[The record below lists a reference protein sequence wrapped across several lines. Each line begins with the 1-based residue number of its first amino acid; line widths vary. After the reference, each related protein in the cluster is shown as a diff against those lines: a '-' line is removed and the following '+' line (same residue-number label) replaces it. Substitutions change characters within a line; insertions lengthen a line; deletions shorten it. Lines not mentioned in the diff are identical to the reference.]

1 MKAIT
6 VKAPLAWAIFSAGIT
21 IIRRYESIGSLY
33 QVAIH
38 AGKQCSYTD
47 CENFFRMTGIETPRP
62 NRLPL
67 GQVIG
72 LVDVVDC
79 QQVDSSRW
87 DWKVANP
94 RAINRF
100 HHKGQLGIYE
110 IPDDW
115 IDYDCSKNCILE
127 ECGYKLKGNPR
138 GQWRVTVWPHP
149 CTENHYSFA
158 VGVGNGVMSGGIP
171 GFSTL
176 HGCYGDP
183 EEALQA
189 GIKEL
194 YKS

>member
-6 VKAPLAWAIFSAGIT
+6 VKATLAWAIFNANLT
-21 IIRRYESIGSLY
+21 VIRRYESIGFLK

-38 AGKQCSYTD
+38 AGKQCTRSD
-47 CENFFRMTGIETPRP
+47 CENFFRMTGIKPP
-62 NRLPL
+62 HHNRLPL

-87 DWKVANP
+87 DWKIANP
-94 RAINRF
+94 KPINRF

-127 ECGYKLKGNPR
+127 ECGYKSQGNPR

-149 CTENHYSFA
+149 YEEEHYCFA
-158 VGVGNGVMSGGIP
+158 VGMGGGVMSGGIL
-171 GFSTL
+171 GLSTL
-176 HGCYGDP
+176 HGCYLEA

-194 YKS
+194 YS